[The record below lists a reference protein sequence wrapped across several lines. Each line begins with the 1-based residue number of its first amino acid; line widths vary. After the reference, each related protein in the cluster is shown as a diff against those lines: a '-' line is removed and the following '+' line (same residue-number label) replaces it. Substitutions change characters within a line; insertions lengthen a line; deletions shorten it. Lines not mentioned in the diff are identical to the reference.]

1 MLLSGDRER
10 VIGLRE
16 VEVSD
21 EATDEAVEGLRREVG
36 CWEEDED
43 SVGSRWKGG
52 GYEGGQL
59 GLIGLG

>member
-1 MLLSGDRER
+1 VLLSDDRER

-43 SVGSRWKGG
+43 SASSRWEGG